1 MHGVIH
7 TDNSWEFWEDV
18 SRNHNNSG
26 LLHIDPKHMEST
38 DGQKKNRWDFDS
50 VCPIRICRTMVGRCD
65 AMSLFFMFSF
75 ETLNIHEQ
83 MGKLR
88 TERRYDPQFRGP
100 TFPFGSEIFNPPIST
115 RDESK
120 LRQIS
125 SEVLEVCLSDVLWTE
140 SAAGQAWHTPKE
152 WKTTLHQTSTS
163 KDSKIKK
170 WDFKS
175 WRTIFRVATVQ
186 KRQEGPHRHTLQPGS
201 ILFDFG
207 WRYQCM
213 PSRRRSISGS
223 YFVATSCLNR
233 EKYMRA
239 KAQTCYQ
246 RNWDE
251 YLDIEQEHIINNHWH
266 VDSERPQSRSWIGL
280 TIFTVLK
287 TPPPDG
293 HLRAGERLT
302 EIRATFWAWWHQ
314 ARGMVENV

>member
-1 MHGVIH
+1 MH
-7 TDNSWEFWEDV
+7 TDDSWEFWEDV
-18 SRNHNNSG
+18 SCNHNNSG

-38 DGQKKNRWDFDS
+38 DGQKKNRRDFDS
-50 VCPIRICRTMVGRCD
+50 VCPIRICRTVAGRRD
-65 AMSLFFMFSF
+65 AMSLFFMFSLKHLIF
-75 ETLNIHEQ
+75 MSRWENSVRKEDTTHNFVGQLYPLDQKDLIIQFTQETKASFVKSAQ
-83 MGKLR
+83 KSSRYVYRMCF
-88 TERRYDPQFRGP
+88 ERRVPLDRRG
-100 TFPFGSEIFNPPIST
+100 TRRRSERQRCIRS
-115 RDESK
+115 
-120 LRQIS
+120 LRQ
-125 SEVLEVCLSDVLWTE
+125 
-140 SAAGQAWHTPKE
+140 
-152 WKTTLHQTSTS
+152 
-163 KDSKIKK
+163 KIQRERSGE
-170 WDFKS
+170 FKC
-175 WRTIFRVATVQ
+175 WRTIFPVANGSKKT
-186 KRQEGPHRHTLQPGS
+186 GWSTSSHLQPGS

-293 HLRAGERLT
+293 HLWAGERLT